1 MPTVRSGGNIAHLND
16 RFSGI
21 VSGVAI
27 VCIVVSAIAIVRT
40 IVGSSIGAVRVDA
53 WVIIRATTIASLIS
67 ISLGI
72 TESIFIELAIS
83 DKWV

>member
-53 WVIIRATTIASLIS
+53 
-67 ISLGI
+67 
-72 TESIFIELAIS
+72 
-83 DKWV
+83 